1 MADST
6 NDTSGPDGI
15 WYFSIGPSTGDLR
28 GGLLVAGEF
37 TPPGPSPVMSQQ
49 PDHLPKLAPVV
60 S

>member
-1 MADST
+1 M
-6 NDTSGPDGI
+6 GHL
-15 WYFSIGPSTGDLR
+15 IGTTVPAATHPLTAALR
-28 GGLLVAGEF
+28 KALLVAGEF